1 MAEVAPPPPP
11 LSIDEMDWPEIEL
24 PPTDLPYDDGD
35 KMETSWHA
43 DAQYVL
49 KASVIAVHGG
59 NRDDYYVANN
69 MFVYYSLDQVRNKEY
84 RGPDVFVVKH
94 VDGNRYRD
102 SWIAWA
108 EGGRLPDVIFELLST
123 TTEQADLGKKKQLYE
138 QVFRTAEYFCIG
150 YAVDRLLGWRLMGGV
165 YVPIAPDAHGRLW
178 SETLGVAIGPWRGP
192 IFTQDHTWPRFYTAE
207 GDLILLHDEAAQAQA
222 DAAQAQAE
230 AAQAQAEAAQA
241 QAEAAQAQ
249 AETAQA
255 QAEAAQAQAETER
268 RRADDLAVRLAAVEV
283 ELKRLR
289 GETP

>member
-1 MAEVAPPPPP
+1 MAEVAPPPRP

-43 DAQYVL
+43 DTQYVL
-49 KASVIAVHGG
+49 KASIIAAHGG

-69 MFVYYSLDQVRNKEY
+69 MFVYYSLDQVRNKNY
-84 RGPDVFVVKH
+84 RGPDVFVVKN
-94 VDGNRYRD
+94 VDGSRYRD

-123 TTEQADLGKKKQLYE
+123 TTEQEDLGKKKQLYQ
-138 QVFRTAEYFCIG
+138 QVFRTAEYFWIG
-150 YAVDRLLGWRLMGGV
+150 YAVERLLGWRLMGGA

-178 SETLGVAIGPWRGP
+178 SETLGVAVGPWRGP
-192 IFTQDHTWPRFYTAE
+192 IFAQDHTWPRFYSAE

-222 DAAQAQAE
+222 E
-230 AAQAQAEAAQA
+230 AAQAQAEA
-241 QAEAAQAQ
+241 
-249 AETAQA
+249 
-255 QAEAAQAQAETER
+255 ER
-268 RRADDLAVRLAAVEV
+268 RRADDLAGRLAALEV
-283 ELKRLR
+283 EIKRLR

>member
-1 MAEVAPPPPP
+1 MAEVAPPPRP

-35 KMETSWHA
+35 KLETAWHA

-49 KASVIAVHGG
+49 KASVIAAHGG

-69 MFVYYSLDQVRNKEY
+69 MFVYYSLDQVRHRDY

-94 VDGNRYRD
+94 VDGHRYRD

-123 TTEQADLGKKKQLYE
+123 TTEQEDLGKKKQLYE
-138 QVFRTAEYFCIG
+138 QVFRTSEYFCIG
-150 YAVDRLLGWRLMGGV
+150 YAVERLLGWRLMGGT
-165 YVPIAPDAHGRLW
+165 YVPIAPDAQGRLW
-178 SETLGVAIGPWRGP
+178 SEVLGVAIGPWRGP
-192 IFTQDHTWPRFYTAE
+192 IFAHDHTWPRFYTAE

-222 DAAQAQAE
+222 E

-241 QAEAAQAQ
+241 QAEA
-249 AETAQA
+249 
-255 QAEAAQAQAETER
+255 ER
-268 RRADDLAVRLAAVEV
+268 KRADDLAAQLAGMEA

-289 GETP
+289 GEAP